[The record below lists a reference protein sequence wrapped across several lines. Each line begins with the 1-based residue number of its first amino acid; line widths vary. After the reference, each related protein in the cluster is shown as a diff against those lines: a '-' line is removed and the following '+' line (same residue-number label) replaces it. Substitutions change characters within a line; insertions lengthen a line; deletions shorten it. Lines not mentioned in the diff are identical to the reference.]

1 MLSDYRTRLSLM
13 EDWYKELV
21 ASEDRELM
29 LLEDYAPH
37 RAFLG
42 SLTGRVIDIGGGAGI
57 AARFLRPDV
66 DYVVVDPSELWE
78 SPEWVDFG
86 QSFRA
91 GGPEPKFVKA
101 SGETLPFPNS
111 QFDAA
116 LSFWSLNH
124 VSDPARCVAEMAR
137 VLKPGGIA
145 RLVVDDIEPSWRDLV
160 VEGIPR
166 IRARLTRAKYDAE
179 IHCPL
184 RRAIRLKA
192 SGRWPR
198 QDDHLPIAETDLRR
212 WLGDDFR
219 MSRRKWLMNSLTFD
233 LVKVASG
240 PA

>member
-1 MLSDYRTRLSLM
+1 MLPDYRTRLSLM

-57 AARFLRPDV
+57 AARFLRPEV
-66 DYVVVDPSELWE
+66 DYVVVDPSEVWE

-86 QSFRA
+86 RSFRA
-91 GGPEPKFVKA
+91 GGPEPEFVKA
-101 SGETLPFPNS
+101 PGETLPFADS

-137 VLKPGGIA
+137 VLKPGAPA
-145 RLVVDDIEPSWRDLV
+145 RIVLEDTVPSWGDL
-160 VEGIPR
+160 
-166 IRARLTRAKYDAE
+166 
-179 IHCPL
+179 
-184 RRAIRLKA
+184 
-192 SGRWPR
+192 
-198 QDDHLPIAETDLRR
+198 IAETLDRLRWRISRRDFNARVSLPMAEALKRKLGRTWPIQEDHVPIPESSLLR
-212 WLGDDFR
+212 WLRGRFKIVHRQWLGRFLTYDLAKK
-219 MSRRKWLMNSLTFD
+219 SRS
-233 LVKVASG
+233 
-240 PA
+240 